1 MRVSLYEAKFGVDLT
16 VTELTTIIESLIYY
30 GEKEMDGNNR
40 WQARERLLLANELRK
55 NLAATLDEHKRDY
68 LGVQIEKRLEALD
81 G

>member
-40 WQARERLLLANELRK
+40 WQARERLLLADELRK
-55 NLAATLDEHKRDY
+55 NLAATLDAHKRDH
-68 LGVQIEKRLEALD
+68 LGVQIEKRLNALD
-81 G
+81 D

>member
-1 MRVSLYEAKFGVDLT
+1 MRVSLFEARFSIDLMENDFG
-16 VTELTTIIESLIYY
+16 TIIGALIYY

-40 WQARERLLLANELRK
+40 WLARERLLLADELRK